1 MRSARRASWQR
12 ATWAISIRYRAT
24 AKWSRSTPTAPRY
37 GNTTPWQKTAYTS
50 RAKSPILRWTPTGT
64 VYWVAHG
71 YGGSSSGIARL
82 CVRRRDGF
90 GALEEHDGLRPGGAH
105 RLLDALHQSEHGHRR
120 QPRHQRRDPRIRE
133 GHRPRTPQRPP
144 RPTAA
149 APPARS
155 RSRTAW

>member
-1 MRSARRASWQR
+1 MRSARRASWPR

-50 RAKSPILRWTPTGT
+50 RAKSPILRWTPTARFTGWRT
-64 VYWVAHG
+64 DTTAPRRHRSSMRSTARRVRCSGRTRRPTPRRRASPSRRPASVRAW
-71 YGGSSSGIARL
+71 SSSAAAAPTARSADS
-82 CVRRRDGF
+82 RR
-90 GALEEHDGLRPGGAH
+90 APA
-105 RLLDALHQSEHGHRR
+105 
-120 QPRHQRRDPRIRE
+120 
-133 GHRPRTPQRPP
+133 RTPLRPP